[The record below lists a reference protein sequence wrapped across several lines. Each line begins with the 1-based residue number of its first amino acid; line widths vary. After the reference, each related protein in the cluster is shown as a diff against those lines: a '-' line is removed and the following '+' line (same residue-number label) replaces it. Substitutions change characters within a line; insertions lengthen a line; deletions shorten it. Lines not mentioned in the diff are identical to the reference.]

1 MPRLSPMATSCC
13 NKISQYVLFGSAALL
28 VGNAAA
34 TEFIDPPAATKPT
47 NITVYVAKR
56 VVTMDPS
63 NPTAT
68 AVAVSDGKILSVG
81 SLEDLKPWTGK
92 YPTQIDRQFEG
103 KVLYPGFVDP
113 HQHLLIGG
121 LTTTSY
127 PLTYLPLPSPWG
139 KPFPGVKNLPAAI
152 AKLKEYS
159 SGISDPNQTLLAW
172 GYDIAAMKDIPNK
185 QLLDEV
191 SLSRPVLV
199 WDASEHN
206 MFLNSAA
213 LKQYIVNVDEAK
225 KIIGVGVN
233 ADGTLNGQFLG
244 ADATQYAVLHAA
256 KDVFNIERFKKAM
269 LHTNDL
275 AQQGGIT
282 TTAELTF
289 GIIDIELEKQLMQK
303 FTSSDVT
310 SLRIGAISYTPSF
323 VEKYR
328 DQAIAQVKDLQKLNT
343 DRLFYK
349 GIKFIGDDAYL
360 ANTMKVDNPGYTDGH
375 QGIIFYPTPESFAKE
390 MAPWW
395 NAGFQIHVHTNGSG
409 GNENV
414 LNALQLLQDQKPRF
428 DHRFTLEHF
437 GMPTSMM
444 VRKAEVLGAV
454 ASVNP
459 SYFYDRAAIQ
469 ASDIGTDRISYA
481 TRVGDL
487 TRKGII
493 VALHSDYPVATP
505 SPLTEV
511 WAVVNRQGLYTGSKK
526 WAPAEAVTVEQAM
539 RMVTIDAAYVIGLEN
554 KVGSIEPGKYAD
566 FTVLNDDP
574 MTVPKAKIKDI
585 PIVGTV
591 LGGRYIPVSETS
603 HERPY

>member
-1 MPRLSPMATSCC
+1 MLLASTS
-13 NKISQYVLFGSAALL
+13 LMMF
-28 VGNAAA
+28 GNAAA

-56 VVTMDPS
+56 IVTMDPS
-63 NPTAT
+63 NPMAT

-81 SLEDLKPWTGK
+81 SLEDLKPWTSK
-92 YPTQIDRQFEG
+92 YPTQIDRQFEN

-127 PLTYLPLPSPWG
+127 PLTYLPLPNPWG
-139 KPFPGVKNLPAAI
+139 KPFPGVKNLQAAI

-159 SGISDPNQTLLAW
+159 SAMADPNQTLLAW
-172 GYDIAAMKDIPNK
+172 GYDIAAMKEIPDQ

-191 SLSRPVLV
+191 STTRPVLV

-213 LKQYIVNVDEAK
+213 LKKYVVNADEAK
-225 KIIGVGVN
+225 KIIGVGIN
-233 ADGTLNGQFLG
+233 SDGTLNGQFLG

-256 KDVFNIERFKKAM
+256 KDMFNIDRFKRAM

-310 SLRIGAISYTPSF
+310 SLRIEAISYTPSF
-323 VEKYR
+323 VEKYG
-328 DQAIAQVKDLQKLNT
+328 DQAIAQVKELQKLNS

-375 QGIIFYPTPESFAKE
+375 QGIIFYPTPESFAKLME
-390 MAPWW
+390 PWW
-395 NAGFQIHVHTNGSG
+395 NSGFQIHVHTNGSG

-444 VRKAEVLGAV
+444 VRKAKVLGAV

-459 SYFYDRAAIQ
+459 SYFYDRAGIQ
-469 ASDIGTDRISYA
+469 ASEVGTDRISYA
-481 TRVGDL
+481 TRVGDSA
-487 TRKGII
+487 REGIV

-511 WAVVNRQGLYTGSKK
+511 WAAVNRQGLYTGNKK

-566 FTVLNDDP
+566 FTVLSNDP
-574 MTVPKAKIKDI
+574 ITVPKSKIKDI
-585 PIVGTV
+585 PVVGTV

-603 HERPY
+603 HERPF